1 VHQQEGKVTTN
12 GNRATDI
19 AAVGSKRRRRNGF
32 LKKKGEEMVFE
43 KKGELSQSP
52 CKLTVGLKIVK
63 CNQCH
68 QQVVKETKSAYLAD

>member
-43 KKGELSQSP
+43 KKRRTLPVSLQINCWAQNS
-52 CKLTVGLKIVK
+52 KM
-63 CNQCH
+63 
-68 QQVVKETKSAYLAD
+68 